1 MNNKNKSGN
10 ILAIDPGNQESGAVL
25 IRAED
30 FKPLIIRKA
39 PNEYLLD
46 EITKNAGMID
56 EAVIEM
62 VASYGMAVGAT
73 VFETCVWIGRFEQRL
88 RDFGKTVARIPR
100 HRVKMNLC
108 HKSTAKDSN
117 ITQALV
123 DRFAPNE
130 PNKGKGT
137 KKAPGFFYGFK
148 KDIWQA
154 YALGVTYLDEKNF

>member
-100 HRVKMNLC
+100 LRVKMNLC

-123 DRFAPNE
+123 DRFAQNE